1 MKFYVARCVSL
12 ATPFLLSALCIFL
25 STSSVHGNDVTYWD
39 TKMAFTS
46 ASILSRGVDFYNYLL
61 KEHFKEEDSGYPS
74 APEILVFLLK
84 QTILLVFPVL

>member
-1 MKFYVARCVSL
+1 
-12 ATPFLLSALCIFL
+12 
-25 STSSVHGNDVTYWD
+25 
-39 TKMAFTS
+39 MAFTS